1 MMSNRLTRIAVLAMV
16 ALANLAFA
24 ATASASEDRVA
35 LVIGN
40 ADYQHAPH
48 LATPADDAQDI
59 AAELTGLG
67 FDVVQR
73 QNTGVQEM
81 QQVFADFADKS
92 AKAEI
97 ALVYFAGYGV
107 GTGTDGYLIPVDAE
121 LATADAYEK
130 QAVPIRS
137 ALLDVAKSKVL
148 GFVVLDAMRGNP
160 FKATPARPAPSLQP
174 DASDNA
180 ATGTRNVLVFFATEP
195 GRTAVEGSGRNS
207 PFAAALLKYLPA
219 PDLEISFLF
228 RNVRDEVRKLTQ
240 QKQTP
245 YMYGQLSKDKIF
257 INDVAALRQVE
268 HDTSHADPSAAQPC
282 DRLAASPED
291 TSRTRGIAGVRLE
304 DINANKAVPACSD
317 AVRQYPGVDRFHYQ
331 LARSLVAA
339 KNYQGAV
346 DAYKR
351 AYDLGNTRA
360 LYALGQMYDEGTGVA
375 KDPSRARFYYEM
387 AVQAK
392 FAPAMVNLAAQY
404 ERGDGAAADFDK
416 ALGLYQQ
423 AADLGEARAIN
434 KLGMFNEKGLGMAAN
449 PTQARAYYEKA
460 AATGYDEA
468 MINLARC
475 YANGIGGRQDI
486 QGARRLLNK
495 AAQAGSAAAK
505 RILASIDGP
514 KPK

>member
-1 MMSNRLTRIAVLAMV
+1 MSNRLTWIAAFAMA

-35 LVIGN
+35 LIIGN
-40 ADYQHAPH
+40 ADYQHAAH
-48 LATPADDAQDI
+48 LTTPANDAQDI

-67 FDVVQR
+67 FDVVQH
-73 QNTGVQEM
+73 QNTGIQEL
-81 QQVFADFADKS
+81 QQAFADFADKS
-92 AKAEI
+92 ATAEI

-107 GTGTDGYLIPVDAE
+107 GAGTDGYLVPVDAE
-121 LATADAYEK
+121 LATPGAYEK
-130 QAVPIRS
+130 QAVPIQA
-137 ALLDVAKSKVL
+137 ALLDVAKAKVL
-148 GFVVLDAMRGNP
+148 GLVALDAMRGNP
-160 FKATPARPAPSLQP
+160 FKARPARPVPVAPP
-174 DASDNA
+174 DASDDT

-195 GRTAVEGSGRNS
+195 GQNSVEGNGRNS

-219 PDLEISFLF
+219 PDLEISFMF
-228 RNVRDEVRKLTQ
+228 RNIRDEVRKLTH

-245 YMYGQLSKDKIF
+245 HMYGELSREKIF

-268 HDTSHADPSAAQPC
+268 RDSSHAVPSAAQPC
-282 DRLAASPED
+282 DRLAASPD
-291 TSRTRGIAGVRLE
+291 DASRTRGISGVRLE
-304 DINANKAVPACSD
+304 DINADKAVPACSD

-339 KNYQGAV
+339 KNYPAAV

-375 KDPSRARFYYEM
+375 KDPARARFYYEM

-404 ERGDGAAADFDK
+404 ERGDGTAVDYGK
-416 ALGLYQQ
+416 ALSLYQQ

-495 AAQAGSAAAK
+495 AAQAGSTAAK

-514 KPK
+514 RSK

>member
-1 MMSNRLTRIAVLAMV
+1 MMRRLIKIVVFAIV
-16 ALANLAFA
+16 ALASLAFA
-24 ATASASEDRVA
+24 ATAMASEDRVA

-48 LATPADDAQDI
+48 LATPVDDARDI

-67 FDVVQR
+67 FDVVQQ
-73 QNTGVQEM
+73 QNTGM
-81 QQVFADFADKS
+81 QDLQRTFADFAEKS
-92 AKAEI
+92 AKSEI
-97 ALVYFAGYGV
+97 SIVYFAGYSV
-107 GTGTDGYLIPVDAE
+107 GNSTDGYVVPVDAE
-121 LATADAYEK
+121 LSTPAAYER
-130 QAVPIRS
+130 QAVPIRA
-137 ALLDVAKSKVL
+137 ALLDVAKAKVL
-148 GFVVLDAMRGNP
+148 GLVLLDAMRGNP
-160 FKATPARPAPSLQP
+160 FKARPAALPAPSDAP
-174 DASDNA
+174 DGTVS
-180 ATGTRNVLVFFATEP
+180 GTRNVLVFFATEP
-195 GRTAVEGSGRNS
+195 GQTAVEDNGRNS

-219 PDLEISFLF
+219 SDLEISFMF
-228 RNVRDEVRKLTQ
+228 RNIRDEVRKETH

-245 YMYGQLSKDKIF
+245 YMYGQLSREKIF
-257 INDVAALRQVE
+257 INDVASLRQAE
-268 HDTSHADPSAAQPC
+268 LASSRANSSAAQPC

-291 TSRTRGIAGVRLE
+291 TSRTRGISGVRLE
-304 DINANKAVPACSD
+304 DINTDKAVPACSD

-331 LARSLVAA
+331 LARSLYAA
-339 KNYQGAV
+339 RNYPAAV

-360 LYALGQMYDEGTGVA
+360 LYALGQMYDEGIGVD
-375 KDPSRARFYYEM
+375 KDPARARFYYEM

-404 ERGDGAAADFDK
+404 ERGDNAAVDFDK
-416 ALGLYQQ
+416 ALNLYRQ

-434 KLGMFNEKGLGMAAN
+434 KLGVFSEKGRGMAAN
-449 PTQARAYYEKA
+449 PTQARALYEKA

-495 AAQAGSAAAK
+495 AAQAGSAEAK

-514 KPK
+514 KPR